1 MVNLIIVMVSFG
13 KGEKKE
19 LMIDSSL
26 EQSLAAV
33 ERELR
38 LRKARTSY
46 LEYVK
51 FTNQGYKE
59 SAFHNYLCNE
69 IQKFMET
76 DVAESFDILLLSVP

>member
-1 MVNLIIVMVSFG
+1 MVLFG

-19 LMIDSSL
+19 LMIDSGL

-33 ERELR
+33 ERELT

-59 SAFHNYLCNE
+59 SAFHNYLCSE
-69 IQKFMET
+69 IQKFIET
-76 DVAESFDILLLSVP
+76 DASDAFDILLLSVP